1 VIEMFFSVI
10 VPVYKVE
17 KYLPNAIESVLNQT
31 FSDFELILVDD
42 GSPDSC
48 PQICDTYKE
57 KDNRIKVLHKPNG
70 GLASARR
77 AGIRMAEGDYVFNL
91 DSDDLIENDTLEC
104 AYNIIKNTNCEIV
117 SFSYKWVKNGQTVNI
132 TNDGLDEGLYA
143 ENNIEK
149 YIYPRLLMDKNM
161 NHISY
166 YLSGKA
172 VKRDLLTPHQLGVS
186 EKISLG
192 EDLCCVIPCYLHAK
206 SVYISK
212 KAAYLYTVRDDSLS
226 KEFNTKQIY
235 LLEDVIKEIY
245 KMDIRKVVDFERQLC
260 RYSCFMCFTILAS
273 AAEGNHFKSIK
284 EIKKNILNSLHNE
297 KISYAGFEYISVK
310 SRISIFLMKKKCYK
324 TAFYFLNLCKII
336 KSVLRRRKSYE
347 A

>member
-1 VIEMFFSVI
+1 MFFSVI

-17 KYLPNAIESVLNQT
+17 KYLSNCIESVLNQT

-42 GSPDSC
+42 GSPDTC
-48 PQICDTYKE
+48 PQICESYKQ
-57 KDNRIKVLHKPNG
+57 KDARIKVVHKPNG

-77 AGIRMAEGDYVFNL
+77 AGIKVAEGDYVFNL

-104 AYNIIKNTNCEIV
+104 AYKIIKDTACEII
-117 SFSYKWVKNGQTVNI
+117 SFSYRWAKNGQTVDI

-143 ENNIEK
+143 EKDIEK

-161 NHISY
+161 GHMSY

-172 VKRDLLTPHQLGVS
+172 VKRELLTPHQLGVS

-192 EDLCCVIPCYLHAK
+192 EDLCCVIPCYLSAK

-212 KAAYLYTVRDDSLS
+212 KTAYLYTVRDDSLS
-226 KEFNTKQIY
+226 KAFNTNQIK
-235 LLEDVIKEIY
+235 LVEDVINEIY
-245 KMDIRKVVDFERQLC
+245 KTDIKKVVDFEKQLC
-260 RYSCFMCFTILAS
+260 RYSCFMCFAILAA
-273 AAEGNHFKSIK
+273 AAEGNHFKSIN
-284 EIKKNILNSLHNE
+284 ELKKNIKKSVHNK
-297 KISYAGFEYISVK
+297 KIPCAEFENISVK

-324 TAFYFLNLCKII
+324 AAFYFLNLCKTI
-336 KSVLRRRKSYE
+336 KCVLKRRPSYE